1 MSQIPDFV
9 AAPHPYY
16 PEDAYIANYVP
27 NTSSLSE
34 LIVPPIGILS
44 ITIVTALWLAKRFN
58 TRLKLADSLVLA
70 WFVLC
75 GLLHCVF
82 EGYFLYKHATL
93 ASSQDL
99 LAQLWKEYA
108 LSDSRYLTSDPFMLC
123 VEAITV
129 AVWGPLSFA
138 TALSIARTGSLRHVL
153 QIIVSVAHLY
163 GVALYYLTCF
173 FQEKLNGVMYS
184 RPEFQYFW
192 VYFLGFN
199 SPWVVVPTVIIAY
212 SIRNINRSTTAFD
225 KVAASLDKKKDRL
238 KAAFL

>member
-1 MSQIPDFV
+1 MAQPPSSS
-9 AAPHPYY
+9 PHPYY
-16 PEDAYIANYVP
+16 PENARIPGYVP
-27 NTSSLSE
+27 NSSSVSE
-34 LIVPPIGILS
+34 LIIRFGSGLS
-44 ITIVTALWLAKRFN
+44 ITIITAVWLATRFN
-58 TRLKLADSLVLA
+58 PRLSRADRSVLA

-75 GLLHCVF
+75 GLLHCFF
-82 EGYFLYKHATL
+82 EGYFVYNHETL
-93 ASSQDL
+93 AGSQDFF
-99 LAQLWKEYA
+99 AQLWKEYA

-138 TALSIARTGSLRHVL
+138 TAISIARTASLRHPL

-173 FQEKLNGVMYS
+173 AEEKFNGVAYS

-192 VYFLGFN
+192 IYYFGFN
-199 SPWVVVPTVIIAY
+199 ALWVVVPAAIIVY

-225 KVAASLDKKKDRL
+225 KVAASLDKKRDRL
-238 KAAFL
+238 KAAFQ